1 MAHSTAQASTP
12 SPQHAPGDDDLP
24 MKLLEPLCAV
34 FRRKLKSEGLKYTAE
49 RARILDA
56 IIRRDDIFQADQLM
70 RAMKDQGFRVSKA
83 TVYRTIKLLQEAG
96 ILQQVLFDS
105 EQSHYQLAYA
115 RGPSGV
121 VVETGGG
128 DGSEGGGGKVTPVDV
143 PQLEAIRD
151 EICRRM
157 GLTPHGHRFVIYAT
171 RE

>member
-1 MAHSTAQASTP
+1 MAPTAPARP
-12 SPQHAPGDDDLP
+12 DPFAANADDPP
-24 MKLLEPLCAV
+24 MKLIEPLCAV

-49 RARILDA
+49 RAQILDA

-70 RAMKDQGFRVSKA
+70 RALKDQGFRVSKA

-96 ILQQVLFDS
+96 ILQQVLFDA

-128 DGSEGGGGKVTPVDV
+128 PGSGKITPVDV
-143 PQLEAIRD
+143 PELEAIRD
-151 EICRRM
+151 EICRKL

>member
-1 MAHSTAQASTP
+1 MAPPTP
-12 SPQHAPGDDDLP
+12 ARAEPPPVSDDDGVP
-24 MKLLEPLCAV
+24 MKLIEPLCAV

-70 RAMKDQGFRVSKA
+70 RAMKEQGFRVSKA

-96 ILQQVLFDS
+96 ILQQLLFDA

-115 RGPSGV
+115 RAATGV
-121 VVETGGG
+121 VVET
-128 DGSEGGGGKVTPVDV
+128 DAERITPVDV
-143 PQLEAIRD
+143 PELEAIRD
-151 EICRRM
+151 AICRKM

-171 RE
+171 KG